1 MTRLK
6 ELRKGRGLTQAE
18 FGKLWG
24 ASQNTVSNWENG
36 NREISNDLLVQF
48 AKYFSVS
55 VDYLLGREEQGPHDD
70 GKSSDMDKELKAAFA
85 QLPDDASKQ
94 EVIDYI
100 LFKLGRPRKQ

>member
-1 MTRLK
+1 MTKLK
-6 ELRKGRGLTQAE
+6 ELRKKRGLTQAQ

-36 NREISNDLLVQF
+36 NSEISNDLLVQF

-55 VDYLLGREEQGPHDD
+55 VDYLLGREDQEQHDD
-70 GKSSDMDKELKAAFA
+70 GESSDLDKELNSAFN

-100 LFKLGRPRKQ
+100 MFKIGHPRK